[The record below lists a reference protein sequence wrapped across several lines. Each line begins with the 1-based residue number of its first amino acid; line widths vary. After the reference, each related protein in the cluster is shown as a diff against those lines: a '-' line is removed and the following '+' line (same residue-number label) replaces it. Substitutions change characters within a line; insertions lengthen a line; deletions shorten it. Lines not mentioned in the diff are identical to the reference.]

1 MILKK
6 LNFEIERGKVTAI
19 VGASGSGKSTLLK
32 LLLKFFE
39 PTEGV
44 IRLGQSNFEDLSAK
58 QWRDQCGVVMQG
70 GKVFSD
76 TIVNNIALGQEIDM
90 EQIVMIS
97 ALANLD
103 DFVNSNLPMGYFTKI
118 GEEGLHLSE
127 GQKQRLLLARAMY
140 KNPEVLI
147 LDEATSSLDAKN
159 EGEIMK
165 SISEFKKNKTIV
177 IVAHRLNTVRN
188 ADKILVLN
196 EGQVIESGNHKNLL
210 EKEEFYFNLIKEQ
223 LS

>member
-1 MILKK
+1 

-39 PTEGV
+39 PTEGI
-44 IRLGQSNFEDLSAK
+44 IRFGNSNFKELSAK

-90 EQIVMIS
+90 EQIVMTS

-140 KNPEVLI
+140 KNPEFLI

-159 EGEIMK
+159 ESEIMN
-165 SISEFKKNKTIV
+165 SISEFKNNKTIV

-188 ADKILVLN
+188 ADNILVLYD
-196 EGQVIESGNHKNLL
+196 GQVIESGNHHELL
-210 EKEEFYFNLIKEQ
+210 QKKGIYFSLIKEQ
-223 LS
+223 IS